1 MTKTERKHGPRKRA
15 ASMVR
20 SNAPFRDMIDALA
33 AQLQDSRTDEA
44 LDRAQEKAFDAME
57 ARGRRKRVALA
68 REALAMSP
76 LCADAYAVLG
86 QEADSP
92 EEALAFYRQAVKAGA
107 DALGEAAFEQDAG
120 LFWGLIETRPYMR
133 ARHRLALA
141 LWKAGAGEEAVTH
154 YEAMLR
160 LNPNDNQGIRY
171 SLMDALLMLGRDKE
185 AAALWKRYEKD
196 GSAAWTW
203 SRALMIFRKGGD
215 RPAAR
220 KALSKAITCNPH
232 VPPYLSGR
240 KPLPRQ
246 LPDFVGIGDED
257 EAVSYVHD
265 ALPAWSM
272 TDGALAWGSAMTE
285 SPQQPA
291 RPGGGKPPTEA
302 SEALAERIDAAVLA
316 LLLLGLHDGDRAWK
330 TFDWEAMDRLHAK
343 GLISN
348 PAGRTKS
355 VRLTEAG
362 LEAAREAQDALFR
375 RDPVR
380 RS

>member
-15 ASMVR
+15 ASVAR

-33 AQLQDSRTDEA
+33 AQLQDSRTSES

-57 ARGRRKRVALA
+57 ASSRRKRVALA
-68 REALAMSP
+68 REALAISP

-107 DALGEAAFEQDAG
+107 DALGEAAFEQDTG
-120 LFWGLIETRPYMR
+120 LFWGLLETRPYMR

-141 LWKAGAGEEAVTH
+141 LWEAGAREEAVTH
-154 YEAMLR
+154 YEAMLH

-171 SLMDALLMLGRDKE
+171 CLMDALLTLGRDKE
-185 AAALWKRYEKD
+185 ATALWRRYEKD

-203 SRALMIFRKGGD
+203 SRTLMIFRQGGD
-215 RPAAR
+215 GPSSR
-220 KALSKAITCNPH
+220 KALSEAIACNPH
-232 VPPYLSGR
+232 VPAYLSGR
-240 KPLPRQ
+240 KRLPRQ
-246 LPDFVGIGDED
+246 LPEFVGIGDED
-257 EAVSYVHD
+257 EAVSYAHD
-265 ALPAWSM
+265 ALPAWSV
-272 TDGALAWGSAMTE
+272 TDGAVAWVSVMTE
-285 SPQQPA
+285 SPQQPT
-291 RPGGGKPPTEA
+291 RPGREGPSAEDSEA
-302 SEALAERIDAAVLA
+302 SAERIDEAVLA
-316 LLLLGLHDGDRAWK
+316 LLLLGLHDGDRVWK
-330 TFDWEAMDRLHAK
+330 AFDWGAMDRLHAK

-362 LEAAREAQDALFR
+362 LEAAREAHEALFR

-380 RS
+380 RP